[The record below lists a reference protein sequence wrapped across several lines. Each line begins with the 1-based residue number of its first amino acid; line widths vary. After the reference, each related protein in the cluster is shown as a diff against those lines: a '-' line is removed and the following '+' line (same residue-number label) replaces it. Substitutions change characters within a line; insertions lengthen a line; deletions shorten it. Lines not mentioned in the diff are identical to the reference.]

1 MDNRQIKAVAV
12 FWLNEMRE
20 KGRKRLS
27 AIRREH
33 ANGQSDAEALQQAG
47 QKQEAIEKLA
57 AIINDWEYSLEELHD
72 SIRKITADRRQGK
85 LFQPK
90 NPM

>member
-1 MDNRQIKAVAV
+1 MDKRQIKAVAV
-12 FWLNEMRE
+12 FWLNDMRD

-33 ANGQSDAEALQQAG
+33 ANGQSDSETLQKAG

-57 AIINDWEYSLEELHD
+57 ALINDWEYSLDELHD
-72 SIRKITADRRQGK
+72 AIRKIAADRRQGK
-85 LFQPK
+85 LFESK